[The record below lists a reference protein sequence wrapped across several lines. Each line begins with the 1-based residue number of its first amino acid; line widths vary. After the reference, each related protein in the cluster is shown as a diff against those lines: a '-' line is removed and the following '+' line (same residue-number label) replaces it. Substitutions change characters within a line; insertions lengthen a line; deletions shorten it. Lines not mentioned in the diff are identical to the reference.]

1 MQTPIRLLVRR
12 KAPRQLAMVLDRPM
26 LNGMTVDDRSI
37 AVRRLA
43 RLLMEAASMAPEEVG
58 DDER

>member
-43 RLLMEAASMAPEEVG
+43 RLLMEAASMAPEEIG

>member
-43 RLLMEAASMAPEEVG
+43 RLLMAAASMDPKEIG